1 MCDFREAPGASLV
14 LVLSTSG
21 QELGPC
27 LTWRPGHLASSVA
40 PCWAAAHFLSQAPSW
55 TPASA
60 ASSCPSLLCWD
71 PRRGRTAP
79 PVHFS
84 AVPPASGPPGW
95 TPLLSPRRQG
105 PALRDP
111 SPSSGRMTG
120 ATHSPKGDPG
130 PGWRWEDG
138 RQWGLPVAHSWRP
151 NRCAPDRTGCSQ
163 CLVGFQS
170 EGEGWRERRPWAV
183 GRPQAVG
190 HLWVIG
196 VELPSPQCAGR
207 GAGSW
212 RVWSLRT
219 SEETG
224 TPALC
229 PWPEAGAVHLA
240 HGDQPHHLPQGRQG
254 TNVGP
259 VSA

>member
-1 MCDFREAPGASLV
+1 MRFSRGPWGQPGSGSQHFRPGARALPDLEAGPSCLLRGSL
-14 LVLSTSG
+14 LGCSPLPLPGSELDPRLCCL
-21 QELGPC
+21 QLPLPPLLGPQERQDG
-27 LTWRPGHLASSVA
+27 T
-40 PCWAAAHFLSQAPSW
+40 PCPLQCCAPSLW
-55 TPASA
+55 
-60 ASSCPSLLCWD
+60 
-71 PRRGRTAP
+71 
-79 PVHFS
+79 
-84 AVPPASGPPGW
+84 PPGW

-111 SPSSGRMTG
+111 SPSSGRMMG

-130 PGWRWEDG
+130 PGWRWEAG

-151 NRCAPDRTGCSQ
+151 NRCSPDRTGCSQ

-196 VELPSPQCAGR
+196 VELPSPQRAGR

-224 TPALC
+224 TAPLC
-229 PWPEAGAVHLA
+229 PWPEAAAVHLA